1 MFGYLVNSTSGN
13 ARVVMPASVG
23 SQLNASKLESMLGVQ
38 CLNRFCSD
46 MVKSR
51 LCLLALERL
60 LQTFLWSQGLT
71 ARAKKSHAY
80 DLSETRYCKC

>member
-1 MFGYLVNSTSGN
+1 MFGYLVNPTSGN
-13 ARVVMPASVG
+13 TSVVMLASVG

-38 CLNRFCSD
+38 CLHRLCSD
-46 MVKSR
+46 MAKSR
-51 LCLLALERL
+51 LCLLALVRSS
-60 LQTFLWSQGLT
+60 QTCLWSQGLT